1 MSLLPLITQ
10 NTGVTHV
17 IIAAIHLNEGPGN
30 ITLNDD
36 PFDAEKFR
44 TLWAEAAWLRGA
56 GIKVLGMLG
65 GAARGSFERLGGS
78 DEEVSCL
85 GCLLCF
91 GRRKRSGGGEVE
103 DAKAMV
109 LLSDFRSWTRL
120 SCFPVPP
127 SLSRFLSTSSLSP
140 GSPPSSHTYLNPIPI
155 QTTNS
160 TFPQFEA
167 YYTPLRTLLQHHHLD
182 GLDLDIEEPVS
193 LSIPVR
199 LLTRLRA
206 DFGPSFLLT
215 LAPVATAL
223 LPDPSHPAPP
233 RHDSL
238 APNTPNP
245 LHRSLPH
252 LSGFSY
258 AELEA
263 SPAGRLVEWYNTQ
276 FYCGWGDARST
287 GWYDAVVAA
296 GWDPRRVVLGVVTN
310 AANGTGHVGL
320 GLLREVCG
328 ALRARYAARGG
339 FGGVM
344 GWEYFNAGLGEGD
357 RDVVRAVSGAEETAV
372 AMTTG
377 TTTTTTTA
385 VTTTA
390 AAVGATPPAGPAG
403 WAKALSLVLRAETP
417 PAPSASAPPL
427 LSPTA
432 VVAALAQPAV
442 PWPGRD
448 VDALVALGFS
458 RHEAVAA
465 LNATNG
471 HVELAA
477 GLLFER

>member
-1 MSLLPLITQ
+1 MFGLFIVFWEEFIYIWKEE
-10 NTGVTHV
+10 GV
-17 IIAAIHLNEGPGN
+17 EGRKGWKML
-30 ITLNDD
+30 TRGLGDGTV
-36 PFDAEKFR
+36 EQ
-44 TLWAEAAWLRGA
+44 LWALNSA
-56 GIKVLGMLG
+56 
-65 GAARGSFERLGGS
+65 F
-78 DEEVSCL
+78 
-85 GCLLCF
+85 
-91 GRRKRSGGGEVE
+91 
-103 DAKAMV
+103 
-109 LLSDFRSWTRL
+109 RL
-120 SCFPVPP
+120 SCA
-127 SLSRFLSTSSLSP
+127 SLSTSSL
-140 GSPPSSHTYLNPIPI
+140 PPSSLTYLNPIPI
-155 QTTNS
+155 RTTNTTS
-160 TFPQFEA
+160 PQFEA
-167 YYTPLRTLLQHHHLD
+167 YYAPLHTLLQHHHLD
-182 GLDLDIEEPVS
+182 GLDLDIEEPVP
-193 LSIPVR
+193 LSTPVR

-223 LPDPSHPAPP
+223 LPDPAHPAPP
-233 RHDSL
+233 RRDSL
-238 APNTPNP
+238 APRTPNP

-287 GWYDAVVAA
+287 GWYDAIVAA

-328 ALRARYAARGG
+328 VLRARYAVRGG

-344 GWEYFNAGLGEGD
+344 GWEYFNAGLGEGEGEGD
-357 RDVVRAVSGAEETAV
+357 RDVVRAVSGAGE
-372 AMTTG
+372 
-377 TTTTTTTA
+377 TA

-403 WAKALSLVLRAETP
+403 WAKALGFVLRAETP
-417 PAPSASAPPL
+417 PVPSTPALPL
-427 LSPTA
+427 LSPAA
-432 VVAALAQPAV
+432 VVTALTQPAV

-465 LNATNG
+465 LNATDG